1 MLIQQGTSSTPL
13 LFLMVDS
20 SDHLTAKTGLSPS
33 VTLSKCGGGFSA
45 PAGAVTEIGSG
56 WYKVAGNAADTNTLG
71 PLILHATATG
81 ADPVDSLWEVVAVN
95 VQDAAALGLS
105 RLDAAVTSRLASA
118 SYTAPDN
125 AGVTAIKAKTDN
137 LPASPAAV
145 GSAMALT
152 AAYDAAKTA
161 LSAAAYTTPPTAAD
175 IATAVWAAGT
185 RTLSSF
191 GSLVAD
197 AAAAVWAADTRTL
210 SNFGTLAT
218 DAATAVWAA
227 STRTL
232 SSFGNLVSDTTAA
245 VWSALTSGL
254 STSGS
259 IGKLLVDDIDAKV
272 SSATA
277 PTATAV
283 ATQVDSTLSAS
294 HGSGLWGGATGT
306 GDAACTI
313 GVYDANGDGM
323 PGVEL
328 TARAAS
334 NVDTDPIVAQGT
346 TGDDG
351 SATLYLETGQYY
363 YIWRRK
369 AGYSWSPNPIR
380 YPTEG
385 VIT

>member
-197 AAAAVWAADTRTL
+197 AAAAVWAIAKSSLT
-210 SNFGTLAT
+210 GTGTIGRWLGT
-218 DAATAVWAA
+218 EMAATIGDAQTQTDMMAVVEK
-227 STRTL
+227 L
-232 SSFGNLVSDTTAA
+232 DTTLEANGD
-245 VWSALTSGL
+245 VSRFTTGAL
-254 STSGS
+254 
-259 IGKLLVDDIDAKV
+259 AK
-272 SSATA
+272 APTGNA
-277 PTATAV
+277 PTAA
-283 ATQVDSTLSAS
+283 QIDSQLSGT
-294 HGSGLWGGATGT
+294 HGAGPWGATGSGDTPYTPPAITDVGGSPMADVRVTIFLYDSVQPIESRVTNSSGVVENPFMLNT
-306 GDAACTI
+306 GVKYVLRASK
-313 GVYDANGDGM
+313 DGFNFDSLE
-323 PGVEL
+323 V
-328 TARAAS
+328 
-334 NVDTDPIVAQGT
+334 
-346 TGDDG
+346 
-351 SATLYLETGQYY
+351 TL
-363 YIWRRK
+363 
-369 AGYSWSPNPIR
+369 
-380 YPTEG
+380 
-385 VIT
+385 